1 MSVTLLNYAFPFGD
15 VMDIERDVME
25 NMSLDELQKLIYA
38 QDDLRDKV
46 EEIKDG
52 VNELGEYFEEAGWN
66 IGMYSGLDDVDGT
79 LQFLIESITD
89 FENEIQTEM
98 NRREPTE
105 QTG

>member
-15 VMDIERDVME
+15 AMDIERDVME
-25 NMSLDELQKLIYA
+25 NMSLDELQKLIFA

-52 VNELGEYFEEAGWN
+52 VNELGEYFEEAGWSM
-66 IGMYSGLDDVDGT
+66 GMYSGLDDVDGT
-79 LQFLIESITD
+79 MKYLIEAILD

-98 NRREPTE
+98 NRREPPE
-105 QTG
+105 LSG